1 MQPKNILNIKT
12 KEEFYSRLK
21 ENHNKESECRID
33 CKRWK
38 IKDDDNFYYIEAVYM
53 ALCFGWIDS
62 VHKEIN
68 WKRLQKLS
76 PRKKWSPWWELNKER
91 CKWLIKKWLMQ
102 ESWLKELPDL
112 DEEFKIDND
121 ILELIQKDKEI
132 LKNFNSFPE
141 LYQRIRIWNIQRERD
156 KPLVFQRMLNHFLQ
170 ETKNGKMYG
179 ERNDYGRL
187 LN

>member
-1 MQPKNILNIKT
+1 
-12 KEEFYSRLK
+12 
-21 ENHNKESECRID
+21 
-33 CKRWK
+33 
-38 IKDDDNFYYIEAVYM
+38 
-53 ALCFGWIDS
+53 
-62 VHKEIN
+62 
-68 WKRLQKLS
+68 
-76 PRKKWSPWWELNKER
+76 
-91 CKWLIKKWLMQ
+91 MQ